1 MMVMT
6 AKVNMKKVMMALAA
20 VAAVILALILLLDG
34 NKEAKPETSQTTGAS
49 QPSAGSNDSRVQFL
63 KDYGWEVTPSPT
75 ESSQVKIPTE
85 SSPVFDRY
93 NTLQKSQGYVLSQF
107 AGKNVMRYVYRINNL
122 PGATGDVYATLLV
135 YKNEII
141 GGDVTDTSVGGK
153 IRGFKMPQT
162 TAPLTQ
168 PTTPAATAQHSS
180 SESSAPAA

>member
-85 SSPVFDRY
+85 SSPVFESVRREECDALCLPHQQPARGHRRCVR
-93 NTLQKSQGYVLSQF
+93 NA
-107 AGKNVMRYVYRINNL
+107 AGV
-122 PGATGDVYATLLV
+122 
-135 YKNEII
+135 
-141 GGDVTDTSVGGK
+141 
-153 IRGFKMPQT
+153 
-162 TAPLTQ
+162 
-168 PTTPAATAQHSS
+168 
-180 SESSAPAA
+180 